1 MKNKEKYAK
10 EILDI
15 VIKECHFALNKD
27 GEIVRCSDIKCSD
40 CLFNVKE
47 GCNSATIEWANAEY
61 IKPKQF
67 TEREKAFVKL
77 FPAFQYIAKDKNGY
91 VYAFTSKPVK
101 SAEWW
106 TRTDGYGLLIH
117 DCMALPFYDIRWE
130 DKEPTSREE
139 ILKGT

>member
-10 EILDI
+10 EIVDI
-15 VIKECHFALNKD
+15 VIEECHFALNED
-27 GEIVRCSDIKCSD
+27 GKIVSCGDIKCSD
-40 CLFNVKE
+40 CLFNAKR
-47 GCNSATIEWANAEY
+47 GCLSERMAWANAEY
-61 IKPKQF
+61 KKPKIF
-67 TEREKAFVKL
+67 TEREKLFVKL
-77 FPAFQYIAKDKNGY
+77 FPSIQYIAKDKNGY

-106 TRTDGYGLLIH
+106 TRTDDYELLIH

-139 ILKGT
+139 ILGS